1 MDALRGGDE
10 AAFADL
16 MRRYT
21 APMTSVAMLY
31 VTSHAVA
38 EEVVQDAW
46 MSVVR
51 GLDRFEGRSSLRTW
65 IFTILANCARKRAA
79 REGRCV
85 PFSALPGGQEPL
97 EPPPEPDPFT
107 PAEHPRWSRIWT
119 TPNDAWDALPE
130 ERVLGRECVDAV
142 RDAIADLPPRLREV
156 MTLRD
161 VAGWSSREV
170 AEALGISDENQRVRL
185 HRARARVRSALEGY
199 LGAPGGSA

>member
-1 MDALRGGDE
+1 
-10 AAFADL
+10 

-31 VTSHAVA
+31 VSSHAVA

-65 IFTILANCARKRAA
+65 IFTILANGARKRAA

-85 PFSALPGGQEPL
+85 PFSALPGGL
-97 EPPPEPDPFT
+97 EPDAAAAEPDPFT
-107 PAEHPRWSRIWT
+107 PAEHPRWSRIWAA
-119 TPNDAWDALPE
+119 PNDAWDALPE
-130 ERVLGRECVDAV
+130 ERVLGRESVDVV
-142 RDAIADLPPRLREV
+142 RDAIAALPPTLREV

-170 AEALGISDENQRVRL
+170 AEALGITDENQRVRL

-199 LGAPGGSA
+199 IETPGASA